1 MTLDEIK
8 AIIKEFDQSGLS
20 FLEFESNETRI
31 KLKKSLKFMDNRQ
44 DGMPIKLISNENKN
58 TVEVV
63 PESKAQENIIQ
74 ENTVFIKAP
83 LVGVFYEKSEPNT
96 KPYVTIGQKIKK
108 GEVVCLIEAMKM
120 INEVT
125 APVNGI
131 VKRILIENESLVSFG
146 EMLME
151 IEEQ

>member
-31 KLKKSLKFMDNRQ
+31 KLKKSLKIMNNRQ

-96 KPYVTIGQKIKK
+96 KPYVTIGQRVKK

>member
-31 KLKKSLKFMDNRQ
+31 KLKKNLKIMDNRQ
-44 DGMPIKLISNENKN
+44 DGMPTKLISNENNN

-96 KPYVTIGQKIKK
+96 KPYVTIGQRVKK

>member
-31 KLKKSLKFMDNRQ
+31 KLKKSLKVMDNRQ

-96 KPYVTIGQKIKK
+96 KPYVTIGQKVKK

>member
-31 KLKKSLKFMDNRQ
+31 KLKKSLKFIDNRQ

-96 KPYVTIGQKIKK
+96 KPYVTIGQKVKK

>member
-31 KLKKSLKFMDNRQ
+31 KLKKSLKIMNNRQ

>member
-31 KLKKSLKFMDNRQ
+31 KLKKSLKFMDNKQ
-44 DGMPIKLISNENKN
+44 DGLPIKLISNENKN
-58 TVEVV
+58 AVEVV
-63 PESKAQENIIQ
+63 PESKVQENIIQ

-96 KPYVTIGQKIKK
+96 KPYVTIGQKVKK

-146 EMLME
+146 EMLMV

>member
-31 KLKKSLKFMDNRQ
+31 KLKKSLKIMNNRQ

-151 IEEQ
+151 IEDQ

>member
-20 FLEFESNETRI
+20 FLEFESNDTRI
-31 KLKKSLKFMDNRQ
+31 KLKKSLKSVDNRK
-44 DGMPIKLISNENKN
+44 DGIPIKLISSENNN
-58 TVEVV
+58 TVEVF
-63 PESKAQENIIQ
+63 PESKTQETIIQ

-96 KPYVTIGQKIKK
+96 KPYVTIGQKVKK

-125 APVNGI
+125 SPVNGV
-131 VKRILIENESLVSFG
+131 VKRILVENESLVSFG

>member
-31 KLKKSLKFMDNRQ
+31 KLKKSLKFIDNRQ

-63 PESKAQENIIQ
+63 PESKAQENIIH

-96 KPYVTIGQKIKK
+96 KPYVTIGQKVKK

>member
-31 KLKKSLKFMDNRQ
+31 KLKKSLKIMDNRQ

-96 KPYVTIGQKIKK
+96 KPYVTIGQRVKK

>member
-63 PESKAQENIIQ
+63 PESKTQENIIQ

-83 LVGVFYEKSEPNT
+83 LVGVFYEKSEPNS
-96 KPYVTIGQKIKK
+96 KPYVTIGQKVKK
-108 GEVVCLIEAMKM
+108 GDVVCLIEAMKM

-125 APVNGI
+125 SPVNGI

>member
-31 KLKKSLKFMDNRQ
+31 KLKKNINFTDSRQ
-44 DGMPIKLISNENKN
+44 DGMPMRLVSNETKN
-58 TVEVV
+58 IVEAI
-63 PESKAQENIIQ
+63 PESKAQESKIQ

-83 LVGVFYEKSEPNT
+83 LVGVFYEKSEPDT
-96 KPYVTIGQKIKK
+96 KPYVTIGQRVKK

-125 APVNGI
+125 APVNGV
-131 VKRILIENESLVSFG
+131 VKSILVENETLVSFD

>member
-31 KLKKSLKFMDNRQ
+31 KLKKSMKFMDNRQ

-63 PESKAQENIIQ
+63 PESKTQENIIQ

-96 KPYVTIGQKIKK
+96 KPYVTIGQKVKK